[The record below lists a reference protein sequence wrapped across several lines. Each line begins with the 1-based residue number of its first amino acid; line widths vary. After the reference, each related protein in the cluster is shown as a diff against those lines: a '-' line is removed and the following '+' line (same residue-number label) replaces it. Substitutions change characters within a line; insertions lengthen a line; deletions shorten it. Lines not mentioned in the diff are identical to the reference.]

1 MSNSHPTDFKRN
13 LSREIAAYFIVVLCA
28 LPIRFW
34 LYWTLKEQDGWLA
47 KLASSSFNYVSV
59 GLIGAVFVSK
69 LSLRTK
75 LILTFILVAV

>member
-1 MSNSHPTDFKRN
+1 MSNSHPSDFKRN

-34 LYWTLKEQDGWLA
+34 LYLTLKEQDGWLA

>member
-1 MSNSHPTDFKRN
+1 MSNSHPSDFKRN
-13 LSREIAAYFIVVLCA
+13 LSREIAGYFIVILCA

>member
-1 MSNSHPTDFKRN
+1 MSNSHPSDFKRN
-13 LSREIAAYFIVVLCA
+13 LSREIAGYFIVILCA

-75 LILTFILVAV
+75 LILTFILVAI

>member
-1 MSNSHPTDFKRN
+1 MSNSHPSDFKRN

-34 LYWTLKEQDGWLA
+34 LYSATKDDDGWGSY
-47 KLASSSFNYVSV
+47 LASTTFNSVSFA
-59 GLIGAVFVSK
+59 LIGAVFVSK

>member
-1 MSNSHPTDFKRN
+1 MSNSHPSDFKRN

-75 LILTFILVAV
+75 LILTFILVAL

>member
-1 MSNSHPTDFKRN
+1 MPNSHQSDFKRN
-13 LSREIAAYFIVVLCA
+13 LRREVAGYFIVILCA

-34 LYWTLKEQDGWLA
+34 LYWTLKEQEGWLA
-47 KLASSSFNYVSV
+47 KLASNGFGYVSV

-75 LILTFILVAV
+75 LILTFILVAA

>member
-1 MSNSHPTDFKRN
+1 MPNSHTSDFKRN
-13 LSREIAAYFIVVLCA
+13 IRREVAGYFIVILCA
-28 LPIRFW
+28 LPVRFW

-47 KLASSSFNYVSV
+47 KLASSGFGYISV

>member
-1 MSNSHPTDFKRN
+1 MPNSHQSDFKRN
-13 LSREIAAYFIVVLCA
+13 IRREVAGYFIVILCA

-75 LILTFILVAV
+75 LILTFILVAL

>member
-1 MSNSHPTDFKRN
+1 MSNSHPSDFKRN
-13 LSREIAAYFIVVLCA
+13 LSREIAGYFIVILCA

-75 LILTFILVAV
+75 LILTFILVAL

>member
-1 MSNSHPTDFKRN
+1 MPNNHQSDFKRN
-13 LSREIAAYFIVVLCA
+13 IRREVAGYFIVILCA

-47 KLASSSFNYVSV
+47 KLVSNGFGYISV

-75 LILTFILVAV
+75 LILTFILVAI

>member
-1 MSNSHPTDFKRN
+1 MPNSHQSDFKRN
-13 LSREIAAYFIVVLCA
+13 IRREVAGYFIVILCA